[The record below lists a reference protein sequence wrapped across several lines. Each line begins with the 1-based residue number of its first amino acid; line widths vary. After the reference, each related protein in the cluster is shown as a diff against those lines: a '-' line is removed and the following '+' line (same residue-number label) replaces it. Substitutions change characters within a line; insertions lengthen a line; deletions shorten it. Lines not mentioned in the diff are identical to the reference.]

1 MSMETGTSSVS
12 LRRFVPGRAARRL
25 RSDRGS
31 VVTEF
36 ILLRNQGLCCFGT
49 VPRMNEWV
57 HVVMEEGKSAP
68 YAMDQPITVFGT
80 LAIGEVY
87 EFETGKDGVER
98 GILMSVNR
106 MAGTVVVV
114 PPVYR

>member
-1 MSMETGTSSVS
+1 
-12 LRRFVPGRAARRL
+12 
-25 RSDRGS
+25 
-31 VVTEF
+31 VTEF

-57 HVVMEEGKSAP
+57 HVVMAEGTHAP
-68 YAMDQPITVFGT
+68 YAMDLPITVFGT
-80 LAIGEVY
+80 LSVGEVY
-87 EFETGKDGVER
+87 EWQTGRDGVER

-106 MAGTVVVV
+106 MTGTAVIV